1 MSIIYRVNSFSTA
14 KYLFLFLIDDHCSIF
29 MLTYLHFLDKMIM
42 FKSRVVR
49 IQFMVN
55 GGFKGPVLRHKNNV
69 IKKVEYEKIEF
80 DMN

>member
-1 MSIIYRVNSFSTA
+1 MY
-14 KYLFLFLIDDHCSIF
+14 
-29 MLTYLHFLDKMIM
+29 
-42 FKSRVVR
+42 KSRVVR

>member
-1 MSIIYRVNSFSTA
+1 MIFFAKVIKISFP
-14 KYLFLFLIDDHCSIF
+14 
-29 MLTYLHFLDKMIM
+29 LHFLDEMIM

-55 GGFKGPVLRHKNNV
+55 GGFKGPVLRHKNNA